1 MIVKKIRAVDFR
13 NIESCEVSFSD
24 GANLLLGNNAEG
36 KTNLLEAVYYFAR
49 GKSFR
54 GATDRELC
62 RFGTGGYLIE
72 LEFFGGGRD
81 QTLSYRFYEGSK
93 LKKRNGAV
101 MEKASEMLGHFRA
114 VLFYP
119 EHLQLVKG
127 SPALRREFLNIAI
140 SQIEPSYIPLYASY
154 QRILDNRNA
163 LLKAAQKGGYFEDEE
178 YRVWSVRLAEAAAD
192 IALMRYR
199 YVDKIKGEAKS
210 ILYEMSGEREDLSVS
225 YLSEA
230 PFGEKKE
237 IKEFYER
244 LFLSDTRREI
254 AAGFT
259 VFGPHHDDL
268 SLIIN
273 ERSAREFA
281 SQGQQ
286 RSISL
291 ALKLSEGEVCKR
303 ECGEYPVFLF
313 DDVMSEL
320 DPERRNFILSKLEKR
335 QLILTACE
343 DGGFRENGSRIIKT
357 EGGRYEDTDQ
367 QGNP

>member
-1 MIVKKIRAVDFR
+1 MTVKKIKAVDFR
-13 NIESCEVSFSD
+13 NIESCEVSFSE

-36 KTNLLEAVYYFAR
+36 KTNLLEAIYYFAR

-62 RFGTGGYLIE
+62 RFGTKGYFIE
-72 LEFFGGGRD
+72 LTFVGGGRE
-81 QTLSYRFYEGSK
+81 QTLTYRFYEGSK
-93 LKKRNGAV
+93 QKKRNGAP
-101 MEKASEMLGHFRA
+101 MEKISEMLGHFRA

-154 QRILDNRNA
+154 QKILDNRNA
-163 LLKAAQKGGYFEDEE
+163 LLKIAGKGGFFEEEE
-178 YRVWSVRLAEAAAD
+178 YRVWSERLADAASS
-192 IALMRYR
+192 ITLFRYR
-199 YVDKIKGEAKS
+199 YVDKIKEEAKS
-210 ILYEMSGEREDLSVS
+210 ILYELSGKKEDLSVS
-225 YLSEA
+225 YISEA
-230 PFGEKKE
+230 PFVSKEE
-237 IKEFYER
+237 IKNFYKD
-244 LFLSDTRREI
+244 LFLSDIRREI

-273 ERSAREFA
+273 GKGAREFA

-291 ALKLSEGEVCKR
+291 ALKLAEGEVSKK

-320 DPERRNFILSKLEKR
+320 DPSRRNFLLSKLEDR

-343 DGGFRENGSRIIKT
+343 DGGFRENGACVIKT
-357 EGGRYEDTDQ
+357 EGGSYEDTHS
-367 QGNP
+367 

>member
-1 MIVKKIRAVDFR
+1 MTVKKIRAVDFR
-13 NIESCEVSFSD
+13 NIESCEVSFSE

-36 KTNLLEAVYYFAR
+36 KTNLLEAIYFFAR

-54 GATDRELC
+54 GATDKELC
-62 RFGTGGYLIE
+62 RFGANGYLIE
-72 LEFFGGGRD
+72 LEFFGGGRE
-81 QTLSYRFYEGSK
+81 QTLTYRFYEGSK
-93 LKKRNGAV
+93 LKKRNGAL
-101 MEKASEMLGHFRA
+101 MEKAAEMLGHFRA

-140 SQIEPSYIPLYASY
+140 SQIDPSYIPLYASY
-154 QRILDNRNA
+154 QKILDNRNA
-163 LLKAAQKGGYFEDEE
+163 LLKTAQKGGYFEEEE
-178 YRVWSVRLAEAAAD
+178 YRVWSERLSEAAAR
-192 IALMRYR
+192 ISYTRYL
-199 YVDKIKGEAKS
+199 YVDKIKEVAKD
-210 ILYEMSGEREDLSVS
+210 ILYELSGKKEILSVS
-225 YLSEA
+225 YHSEVD
-230 PFGEKKE
+230 FDSTEEMKKRY
-237 IKEFYER
+237 ID
-244 LFLSDTRREI
+244 LFVSDIRREI

-291 ALKLSEGEVCKR
+291 ALKLAEGEVCKR

-320 DPERRNFILSKLEKR
+320 DPSRRNFLLSKLEKR

-343 DGGFRENGSRIIKT
+343 DGGFTENGARIIKT
-357 EGGRYEDTDQ
+357 EGGRYEDTDK
-367 QGNP
+367 QGNA

>member
-1 MIVKKIRAVDFR
+1 MTVKRIWAVDFR
-13 NIESCEVSFSD
+13 NIERCEVSFFE

-36 KTNLLEAVYYFAR
+36 KTNLLEAIYYFAR

-62 RFGTGGYLIE
+62 RFGTKGYLIE
-72 LEFFGGGRD
+72 LDFFGNGRE

-140 SQIEPSYIPLYASY
+140 SQIEPSYIPIYASY
-154 QRILDNRNA
+154 QKILDNRNA
-163 LLKAAQKGGYFEDEE
+163 LLRVAGKGGYFEEEE
-178 YRVWSVRLAEAAAD
+178 YRVWSLRLAEAAAE

-199 YVDKIKGEAKS
+199 YVDKIKDEAKS
-210 ILYEMSGEREDLSVS
+210 ILFELSGGKEELTVS

-230 PFGEKKE
+230 PFSDKE
-237 IKEFYER
+237 EMRKFYEN
-244 LFLSDTRREI
+244 LFLSDIRREI
-254 AAGFT
+254 SAGFT

-273 ERSAREFA
+273 QRRAREFA

-291 ALKLSEGEVCKR
+291 ALKLAEGEISKR

-320 DPERRNFILSKLEKR
+320 DPSRRNFLLSKLEGR

-343 DGGFRENGSRIIKT
+343 EGGFRENGARVIKT
-357 EGGRYEDTDQ
+357 EGGRYEDTHQ
-367 QGNP
+367 QGNA

>member
-1 MIVKKIRAVDFR
+1 MTVKKIRAVDFR
-13 NIESCEVSFSD
+13 NIERCEVSFSE
-24 GANLLLGNNAEG
+24 GANLLIGNNAEG
-36 KTNLLEAVYYFAR
+36 KTNLLEAIYYFAR

-62 RFGTGGYLIE
+62 RFGTKGYLIE
-72 LEFFGGGRD
+72 LDFSGGGRE
-81 QTLSYRFYEGSK
+81 QTLTYRFYEGSK
-93 LKKRNGAV
+93 LKKRNGAL

-127 SPALRREFLNIAI
+127 SPSLRREFLNIAI
-140 SQIEPSYIPLYASY
+140 SQIDPAYIPLYASY
-154 QRILDNRNA
+154 QKILDNRNA
-163 LLKAAQKGGYFEDEE
+163 LLKIAGKGGYFEEE
-178 YRVWSVRLAEAAAD
+178 EFFIWSERLSEAAAD
-192 IALMRYR
+192 IARLRYE
-199 YVDKIKGEAKS
+199 YVDKIKEEAKK
-210 ILYEMSGEREDLSVS
+210 ILYELSGQKEELCLS
-225 YLSEA
+225 YLCEIPYSSREEMKE
-230 PFGEKKE
+230 GYKK
-237 IKEFYER
+237 
-244 LFLSDTRREI
+244 LFLSDRRREI

-273 ERSAREFA
+273 GKGAREFA

-291 ALKLSEGEVCKR
+291 SLKLAEGEVSKK

-320 DPERRNFILSKLEKR
+320 DPSRRNFILSKLEGR

-343 DGGFRENGSRIIKT
+343 DGGFRENGARVIKT
-357 EGGRYEDTDQ
+357 EGGRYEDTHE
-367 QGNP
+367 QGNA